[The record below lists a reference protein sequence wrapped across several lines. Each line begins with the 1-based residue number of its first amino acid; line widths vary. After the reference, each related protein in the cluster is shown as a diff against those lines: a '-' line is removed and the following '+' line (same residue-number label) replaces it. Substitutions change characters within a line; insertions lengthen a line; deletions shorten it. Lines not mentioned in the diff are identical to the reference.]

1 MYCSE
6 EADKRQKY
14 LTHTV
19 FRQDSEAVE
28 ALCTIVRRQKGRQ
41 KYLPYRVVRQG
52 SKAVEAVCT
61 VVRRQKHSS
70 ERSFHNQRVSCFD
83 WLFGLKDN

>member
-14 LTHTV
+14 LPH
-19 FRQDSEAVE
+19 
-28 ALCTIVRRQKGRQ
+28 
-41 KYLPYRVVRQG
+41 RVVRQD

-61 VVRRQKHSS
+61 VVRRQTKDKSTYPT
-70 ERSFHNQRVSCFD
+70 
-83 WLFGLKDN
+83 GLSGKTAKQWRQCVL